1 MRRPAALALVVL
13 VGASVPLGA
22 QGKAKSTPAS
32 TPVRF
37 VLDSSGSEARYVVRE
52 LLAANTIENDVT
64 GRTTAV
70 RGHITLDPQSK
81 VVPNESKVVIDLTT
95 LKTDK
100 SRRDGYVQRR
110 TLETERY
117 PHAELVVKEIR
128 GLPANLPSAGP
139 LTLTLVG
146 DLTLH
151 GVTRPTTWAVKANA
165 SPAGFTG
172 TASTTLLF
180 SDFNIDV
187 PRVPV
192 VARVDDPITLQLDFA
207 FERQQGVSP

>member
-1 MRRPAALALVVL
+1 MRRLASLALAIL
-13 VGASVPLGA
+13 VGASVPLSA
-22 QGKAKSTPAS
+22 QSKPKTAS
-32 TPVRF
+32 THVRF
-37 VLDSSGSEARYVVRE
+37 VLAPGSSEARYLVRE

-64 GRTTAV
+64 GRTNAV
-70 RGHITLDPQSK
+70 RGSITLDPQSK

-110 TLETERY
+110 TLETEQY
-117 PHAELVVKEIR
+117 PNAELVITEIK
-128 GLPANLPSAGP
+128 GLPATFPHTGA

-151 GVTRPTTWAVKANA
+151 GVTKPTTWTVSANA
-165 SPAGFTG
+165 SPNGLTG

-180 SDFNIDV
+180 ADFDIDV

-192 VARVDDPITLQLDFA
+192 VARVDDPITLQLDFD
-207 FERQQGVSP
+207 FQRQDATSP